1 MLAHEVAKE
10 VQHQQQ
16 LFPEVTEAPEENQ
29 SSEVTESPEN
39 QSSEVTEEPNLG
51 QTEAANGTVA
61 SAEET
66 SGSGDS
72 AESEE
77 GSSTEGS
84 SESEEVRGMFNLIDG
99 LSVESE
105 SESESTGSRFVPDP

>member
-1 MLAHEVAKE
+1 MLAHEVARE

-29 SSEVTESPEN
+29 SSEVTE
-39 QSSEVTEEPNLG
+39 EPNVV
-51 QTEAANGTVA
+51 QTEAANVTVA

-77 GSSTEGS
+77 GSATEGS
-84 SESEEVRGMFNLIDG
+84 SESEEVSGMFNLIDG

-105 SESESTGSRFVPDP
+105 SESTGSRFVPDP

>member
-1 MLAHEVAKE
+1 MLAHEVASE

-16 LFPEVTEAPEENQ
+16 LFPEVTESPEEE
-29 SSEVTESPEN
+29 SSV
-39 QSSEVTEEPNLG
+39 VTEEPNVG
-51 QTEAANGTVA
+51 KTDAANVTVA

-77 GSSTEGS
+77 GSATEGS
-84 SESEEVRGMFNLIDG
+84 SESEEVRTCLI
-99 LSVESE
+99 
-105 SESESTGSRFVPDP
+105 

>member
-16 LFPEVTEAPEENQ
+16 LFPEVTEAPE
-29 SSEVTESPEN
+29 N
-39 QSSEVTEEPNLG
+39 QSSEVTEEPNVG
-51 QTEAANGTVA
+51 QTEAANVTVA

-77 GSSTEGS
+77 GSATEGS
-84 SESEEVRGMFNLIDG
+84 SESEEVSRMYNLIDG
-99 LSVESE
+99 LSVE

>member
-16 LFPEVTEAPEENQ
+16 LFPEVTESPE
-29 SSEVTESPEN
+29 EN
-39 QSSEVTEEPNLG
+39 QSSEVTEEPNVV

-77 GSSTEGS
+77 GSATEGS
-84 SESEEVRGMFNLIDG
+84 SESEEVSGIFNLINS

-105 SESESTGSRFVPDP
+105 SKSESTGCRFVPDP

>member
-1 MLAHEVAKE
+1 MLAHEVVSE

-16 LFPEVTEAPEENQ
+16 LFPEVTKSPEEE
-29 SSEVTESPEN
+29 SSEVTE
-39 QSSEVTEEPNLG
+39 QPNVG
-51 QTEAANGTVA
+51 KTDAANVTVA

-77 GSSTEGS
+77 GSATEGS
-84 SESEEVRGMFNLIDG
+84 SESEEVRKCLI
-99 LSVESE
+99 
-105 SESESTGSRFVPDP
+105 

>member
-10 VQHQQQ
+10 VEHQQQ
-16 LFPEVTEAPEENQ
+16 LFPEVTE
-29 SSEVTESPEN
+29 SPEN
-39 QSSEVTEEPNLG
+39 ESTEVAEGQNEENLEL
-51 QTEAANGTVA
+51 TANVTTTTPV
-61 SAEET
+61 EET

-72 AESEE
+72 AESE
-77 GSSTEGS
+77 SSATEGS
-84 SESEEVRGMFNLIDG
+84 SESEEVSGMFNLIDG